1 MTGNVTTT
9 ASDLI
14 SGALLNINAY
24 AVGQPI
30 SAQIASTVMQV
41 LNDLLDSLSNDQ
53 AYIFTQQENILAWTP
68 GKYQYSIGNPTSS
81 TTFSGYLTL
90 NSPVIT
96 GVTVPSNLIVGGTLT
111 DVQAGIPS
119 GTTVLSFSGGA
130 SATAI
135 TFTAPPTGSSA
146 TLNAAWTPATGL
158 YLITFSDG
166 ETRSANFTHNGT
178 AVTWTPALTG
188 TPTTSASVN
197 TNTVTM
203 SANAN
208 QTLTAAD
215 TISYTVPGDF
225 GIARPLRIRNSYTRV
240 TTSAAAGLDYW
251 FDCEVSFERYKEIG
265 FKTVAGPWPYEAAY
279 LPTYPYGSLRIY
291 PNPTLAG
298 QVFLY
303 TDTLL
308 TNFTS
313 LTQAVNLPQGY
324 SRSLKKLLA
333 LELCPMFGKT
343 PSPQL
348 ITQAKEAKNLIKNQ
362 NIEPIV
368 TLRYDSDLVFSRHT
382 DASWITHGGFV

>member
-1 MTGNVTTT
+1 MTGNVTTN
-9 ASDLI
+9 ALDLI
-14 SGALLNINAY
+14 TGALLNINAY
-24 AVGQPI
+24 GIGQPV

-41 LNDLLDSLSNDQ
+41 LNDLLDSLANDQ
-53 AYIFTQQENILAWTP
+53 AYLYTQQENILAWTP
-68 GKYQYSIGNPTSS
+68 GKFQYSLGNPTSS
-81 TTFSGYLTL
+81 TTFSGYLTQ
-90 NSPVIT
+90 NSAVIT
-96 GVTVPSNLIVGGTLT
+96 GVTVPSNLTVGGTLT
-111 DVQAGIPS
+111 DVLAGIPT

-135 TFTAPPTGSSA
+135 TFTAPPTGSSG
-146 TLNAAWTPATGL
+146 TLNANWTPASGL

-166 ETRSANFTHNGT
+166 EARSATFTHNGT
-178 AVTWTPALTG
+178 AVTWSPALTG

-203 SANAN
+203 SANSN
-208 QTLTAAD
+208 QTQTSPD
-215 TISYTVPGDF
+215 TISYTIPGDF
-225 GIARPLRIRNSYTRV
+225 AIARPLRIRNSYTRV

-265 FKTVAGPWPYEAAY
+265 FKTVQGPWPYEAAY
-279 LPTYPYGSLRIY
+279 LPTFPYGSLRIY

-303 TDTLL
+303 TDILL
-308 TNFTS
+308 ANFTS
-313 LTQAVNLPQGY
+313 LTQSVNLPQGY
-324 SRSLKKLLA
+324 ARSLKKLLA

-343 PSPQL
+343 PSPL
-348 ITQAKEAKNLIKNQ
+348 LLSQAKEAKDLLKNQ

-368 TLRYDSDLVFSRHT
+368 TLRYDSDLVYSRYH

>member
-14 SGALLNINAY
+14 TGALLNINAY
-24 AVGQPI
+24 APGQPI
-30 SAQIASTVMQV
+30 SAQIASTVMQI

-53 AYIFTQQENILAWTP
+53 AYIYTQQENILAWNP
-68 GKYQYSIGNPTSS
+68 GQFQYSIGNPVSS

-96 GVTVPSNLIVGGTLT
+96 GVTVPSNLTVGGTLT

-119 GTTVLSFSGGA
+119 GATVLSFSGGA

-146 TLNAAWTPATGL
+146 TLNAGWTPATGL

-166 ETRSANFTHNGT
+166 ETRSANFTHSGT

-188 TPTTSASVN
+188 TPTTAASVN

-215 TISYTVPGDF
+215 TISYTVPGNF
-225 GIARPLRIRNSYTRV
+225 GIARPLRIRNSFTRV

-265 FKTVAGPWPYEAAY
+265 LKTVPGPWPYEAAY
-279 LPTYPYGSLRIY
+279 LPTFPYGSLRIY
-291 PNPTLAG
+291 PNPTIAG

-303 TDTLL
+303 TDLIL
-308 TNFTS
+308 TNFVT

-324 SRSLKKLLA
+324 ARSLKKLLA
-333 LELCPMFGKT
+333 LELCPTFGKT
-343 PSPQL
+343 PSSQL
-348 ITQAKEAKNLIKNQ
+348 IMQAKEAKNLLKNQ

-368 TLRYDSDLVFSRHT
+368 TLRYDSDLIYSRHN